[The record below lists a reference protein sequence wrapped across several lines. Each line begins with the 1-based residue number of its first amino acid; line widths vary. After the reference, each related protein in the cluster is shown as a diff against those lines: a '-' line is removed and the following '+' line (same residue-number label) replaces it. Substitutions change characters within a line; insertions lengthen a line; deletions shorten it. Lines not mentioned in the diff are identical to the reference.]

1 MAKIAFLGAGSFG
14 FGRRLI
20 GDLLSFPE
28 LLDSTIHLVDP
39 DSERL
44 ELTHT
49 YAQRIARELNLP
61 TQIPHQQ
68 SVSQRWTVQ
77 IMSSSLF
84 GWEPIWDQKR
94 WMCKFHLRSVDF
106 GRLSPTPSV
115 LVD

>member
-49 YAQRIARELNLP
+49 YAQRIVRELNLP
-61 TQIPHQQ
+61 TQIAASTEREPALDGAHYVHCLY
-68 SVSQRWTVQ
+68 SGGSQHGT
-77 IMSSSLF
+77 
-84 GWEPIWDQKR
+84 
-94 WMCKFHLRSVDF
+94 RSV
-106 GRLSPTPSV
+106 GRANST
-115 LVD
+115 